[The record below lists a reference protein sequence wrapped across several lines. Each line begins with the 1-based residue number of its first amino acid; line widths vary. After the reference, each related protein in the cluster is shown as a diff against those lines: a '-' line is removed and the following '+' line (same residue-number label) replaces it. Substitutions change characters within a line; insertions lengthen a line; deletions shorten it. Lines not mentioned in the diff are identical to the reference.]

1 MKSDMTCDLNHLEYA
16 NYLAERELLNKSSV
30 RNITSLTESADGEQ
44 IALQEAVDIQVYL
57 QKIVANIQNVWNKFK
72 NSVVKLEA
80 NGALKDY
87 KTILSGNPV
96 GDDITIEEN
105 AQIPN
110 LEELNKLITLA
121 PVAFYANKDY
131 NSIDDFLRDGYNGYF
146 NKLGD
151 LSNPMDI
158 ANEKCFTV
166 AKGQETIG
174 YDHSND
180 SKFPTIAACY
190 GYLNNYQKN
199 VADIIQKDINNINN
213 STRVIANAVKT
224 AKNVAKNQQT
234 QQNNNQ
240 QQAQSQQQTQAAAQ
254 TGAPAN
260 NGQQQ
265 TANASFEYNSS
276 YGVLL
281 TERPHPIQAIKNKF
295 GNSKSSTSAPKQSAV
310 KNNTSNDSTQKKTVS
325 KEDIKNAIQNKVNQA
340 KQNYENKQ
348 QQEDPQKKLRENT
361 VIFMKGLTKVLS
373 IKFAESNKARAS
385 CLKFCVQYAKAIK
398 DAAKENENNNGAN
411 NGTDNGNNNQQQ
423 QDNNANVEVPQ
434 IK

>member
-72 NSVVKLEA
+72 NSVAKLEA

-96 GDDITIEEN
+96 GEDITIEEN

-110 LEELNKLITLA
+110 LEELNKLVTLA
-121 PVAFYANKDY
+121 PVVFNANNDY
-131 NSIDDFLRDGYNGYF
+131 NSLDDFLRESYNGYF
-146 NKLGD
+146 NKLND

-158 ANEKCFTV
+158 ANAKCFTE

-174 YDHSND
+174 YDHSSD

-190 GYLNNYQKN
+190 GYLSNYQQN
-199 VADIIQKDINNINN
+199 VSEVIQKDINNINN
-213 STRVIANAVKT
+213 ATKTIANAVKN
-224 AKNVAKNQQT
+224 AKNAAKP
-234 QQNNNQ
+234 QN
-240 QQAQSQQQTQAAAQ
+240 SQQQTQAAAQ
-254 TGAPAN
+254 TGAPTTAN
-260 NGQQQ
+260 INNNAGQTQQQ
-265 TANASFEYNSS
+265 AEASFAYNSS
-276 YGVLL
+276 YGVLF
-281 TERPHPIQAIKNKF
+281 TEAMPQALRHPVQTVKSFAANHKANKAA
-295 GNSKSSTSAPKQSAV
+295 SKPTSAPEKSAV
-310 KNNTSNDSTQKKTVS
+310 KNNTQ
-325 KEDIKNAIQNKVNQA
+325 
-340 KQNYENKQ
+340 KQNTTNNNQQKQ
-348 QQEDPQKKLRENT
+348 NNTQNQNNQNQNNSTQEDPQKKLRENT

-398 DAAKENENNNGAN
+398 DAAKENENNNGTN
-411 NGTDNGNNNQQQ
+411 NGTNNQQ